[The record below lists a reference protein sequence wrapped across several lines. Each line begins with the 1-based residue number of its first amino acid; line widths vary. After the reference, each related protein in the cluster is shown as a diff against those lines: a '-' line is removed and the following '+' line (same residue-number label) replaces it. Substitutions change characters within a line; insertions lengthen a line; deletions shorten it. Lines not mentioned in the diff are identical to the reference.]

1 MQEAGSLHSAERD
14 SKTFKD
20 AVDLFVSDINLFT
33 GQLYVNVTGVNIG
46 SLSCKHSA
54 VDRVRMHTF
63 EPKIE
68 DLTGFNNYGDTLMK
82 EEFVFLGNTSSM
94 R

>member
-1 MQEAGSLHSAERD
+1 MQEVGSLHSSERD

-20 AVDLFVSDINLFT
+20 AVDLFLSVYRVVIC
-33 GQLYVNVTGVNIG
+33 QCRVNIA
-46 SLSCKHSA
+46 SLSRKHSA

-68 DLTGFNNYGDTLMK
+68 DLTGFNNYRDTLMK
-82 EEFVFLGNTSSM
+82 EEFVFLGTSSM

>member
-1 MQEAGSLHSAERD
+1 
-14 SKTFKD
+14 
-20 AVDLFVSDINLFT
+20 
-33 GQLYVNVTGVNIG
+33 
-46 SLSCKHSA
+46 
-54 VDRVRMHTF
+54 MHTF

-94 R
+94 RQL

>member
-1 MQEAGSLHSAERD
+1 VQEVGSLHSSERD

-20 AVDLFVSDINLFT
+20 AVYKSVYRVVICRCW
-33 GQLYVNVTGVNIG
+33 VNIA
-46 SLSCKHSA
+46 SLSRKHSA
-54 VDRVRMHTF
+54 VDRLKMHTF
-63 EPKIE
+63 EQKIE